1 MHSTLDSA
9 GDFLSEPDLANPRK
23 MRPPVERQI
32 AERALLIRRQ
42 RTVPADWEEIRLF
55 LNRVPSRL
63 APSPY
68 SVCVLSDRGIR
79 RYNKQFRRR
88 DEATDVLSFP
98 AGRTVRRKHAR
109 SGYLGDILISAET
122 ARVNARRYGL
132 RLEDEIKT
140 LVLHA
145 LLHLL
150 GHDHERD
157 NGEMAR
163 REKQWAARLGLQQP
177 VIGRVRPAREKRSAA
192 SSIGE

>member
-1 MHSTLDSA
+1 MHSTHQSLD
-9 GDFLSEPDLANPRK
+9 EPDATQPR
-23 MRPPVERQI
+23 RAVRQVKRN
-32 AERALLIRRQ
+32 AGEEALLIRRQ
-42 RTVPADWEEIRLF
+42 RKVQADWNEVRRFLRRL
-55 LNRVPSRL
+55 PSRL
-63 APSPY
+63 APLPY

-79 RYNKQFRRR
+79 RYNKRYRRK

-98 AGRTVRRKHAR
+98 SARRGQGRG
-109 SGYLGDILISAET
+109 GYLGDILISAET

-132 RLEDEIKT
+132 RVEDEIKT

-163 REKQWAARLGLQQP
+163 RERQWASRLGLRRP
-177 VIGRVRPAREKRSAA
+177 VIGRVRKPFPA
-192 SSIGE
+192 